1 MLHLEL
7 CVKVDDVRN
16 GEMAAESVESERKTT
31 GVPTGGP
38 WSSFHSSITL
48 SARGPGTPI
57 RQQEPQQSI
66 APPSQHQ
73 ATAWDEM
80 KKRFTE
86 LDLLIE

>member
-1 MLHLEL
+1 
-7 CVKVDDVRN
+7 
-16 GEMAAESVESERKTT
+16 MAEEESIESERKTP
-31 GVPTGGP
+31 GVPNGGP

-66 APPSQHQ
+66 IPQSQGQ
-73 ATAWDEM
+73 LNALVEM
-80 KKRFTE
+80 KERFTE